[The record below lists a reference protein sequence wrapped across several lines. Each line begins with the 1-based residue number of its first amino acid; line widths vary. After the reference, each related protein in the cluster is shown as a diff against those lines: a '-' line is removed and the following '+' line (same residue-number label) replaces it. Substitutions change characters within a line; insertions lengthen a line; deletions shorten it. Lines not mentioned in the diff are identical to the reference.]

1 MMASACIRKQK
12 AMQQTAHCF
21 ESIWHYFF
29 PSLSHSVEVHVKT
42 TSILKRE
49 WLDPIVD
56 LHSLHTL

>member
-12 AMQQTAHCF
+12 TMQQTALCF
-21 ESIWHYFF
+21 ESIWHYFS

-42 TSILKRE
+42 TSILERK
-49 WLDPIVD
+49 WLDLIVD